1 MKKIKN
7 TLNTK
12 IHSMPI
18 YDKKYI
24 KVKVQVLNGVVNKN
38 FWGDKAPGE
47 GVHYICITCISIDS
61 VI

>member
-1 MKKIKN
+1 
-7 TLNTK
+7 
-12 IHSMPI
+12 MPI